1 MGGPYGLQKSN
12 RRRTSQWLSE
22 RMQKHHDD
30 ALSHFHRLFVSAD
43 SFLDESQF
51 SDLRCIRY
59 RVLHGT
65 AIPSEHESAAI
76 FHSTA
81 GAAGRL
87 RCCEVRRNHEAGSGK
102 EQTGRSLVH
111 LCYIQGLY
119 TSGRFQEASEELE
132 KVYSKR
138 ADIGIHLLYQHL
150 AFDCRVKQG
159 DIHAAHQARQDT
171 YQLMGN
177 VKPKQRP
184 MIENTLH
191 VMDSCLA
198 LAEARYEDFY
208 ALEERV
214 QAEAANQ
221 LQLVSSAF
229 RMGKADLA
237 TGNLDG
243 AKEHFEDVIA
253 EGNTL
258 YMANG
263 ARQLLADMVPAE
275 LPASAE
281 D

>member
-1 MGGPYGLQKSN
+1 MDYKSRTAEELANGYLKECKNITMMRYLTFIVFLFLLIRFWTKVNFLICVAFVIVFYMALQ
-12 RRRTSQWLSE
+12 
-22 RMQKHHDD
+22 
-30 ALSHFHRLFVSAD
+30 
-43 SFLDESQF
+43 FLQNMKVQQF
-51 SDLRCIRY
+51 SILQQVLREDCDAAKYAEIMKQ
-59 RVLHGT
+59 VLEKSKQDG
-65 AIPSEHESAAI
+65 P
-76 FHSTA
+76 F
-81 GAAGRL
+81 
-87 RCCEVRRNHEAGSGK
+87 
-102 EQTGRSLVH
+102 VH

-132 KVYSKR
+132 KVYIKR

-159 DIHAAHQARQDT
+159 DNHAAHQARQDT